1 MENARF
7 SLRIGHADHMANKR
21 RILAVVLSVVVCLT
35 EHSAHASGASP
46 KVTLRK
52 KSSIIVE
59 AQPPLSPQEAER
71 IKQLIHDLAKIDHPD
86 SGLSATFSSSSF
98 APVAGAERLGGILMT
113 PGNAKTSGDVVE
125 LVKLGPRAIPFL
137 LEALDDR
144 TPTKLVMKPPM
155 PGIGGMWFADELPGN
170 PAGANEQKVIES
182 RPRQDALTNHF
193 KPDEPKDFGSYTL
206 TVGDV
211 CFVIL
216 GQIVNRPYEAA
227 RYQMTGCVV
236 LNSPTHDPV
245 LAKEVR
251 DLWST
256 ANPTQH
262 LIDSLLTD
270 FVTEKIDYS
279 GEHYMPSR
287 WISPSD
293 LQTGAAMRLLY
304 YFPRKS
310 VSMVADQLRRLDG
323 AKATKDA
330 DVPVATADMIEAV
343 KWSNEPL
350 IHAELNRIFEKTTDA
365 DALLA
370 SVGSMGPS
378 GARALNRRM
387 EALIAA
393 LPKSEKDPNGEG
405 YTLLYELAEK
415 SGADAKPAFMRYMK
429 KASTQRC
436 ETLCEVLQN
445 FEGNWTIE
453 LLAPLLDDK
462 RSVEGQTYADT
473 PRKRGARLPYRVC
486 DEAAD
491 VIARRHPKT
500 TFQWAGGYDELDQ
513 QIKRMQMQI
522 EEKDF

>member
-1 MENARF
+1 MAKKR
-7 SLRIGHADHMANKR
+7 SL
-21 RILAVVLSVVVCLT
+21 LATVLGVVVCLA
-35 EHSAHASGASP
+35 EQSAAASGAP
-46 KVTLRK
+46 TKATLRK
-52 KSSIIVE
+52 RTSITVE
-59 AQPPLSPQEAER
+59 AQPPVSPQEAER
-71 IKQLIHDLAKIDHPD
+71 IKQLIHNLAKIDYPD

-98 APVAGAERLGGILMT
+98 APVPGAERLGGILMT

-155 PGIGGMWFADELPGN
+155 QDVGAMWFAYELPGN

-182 RPRQDALTNHF
+182 RPRLDALPNHLQPD
-193 KPDEPKDFGSYTL
+193 KPEYVRSYTV
-206 TVGDV
+206 TIGDV
-211 CFVIL
+211 CFVII
-216 GQIVNRPYEAA
+216 GQIVNRPYEAT

-251 DLWST
+251 DLWSA

-270 FVTEKIDYS
+270 FVTERIDFP
-279 GEHYMPSR
+279 GKGDIQSR
-287 WISPSD
+287 WIRPSD

-304 YFPRKS
+304 YFPRQS
-310 VSMVADQLRRLDG
+310 VSMVTRQLHRLDG
-323 AKATKDA
+323 RKATKDA
-330 DVPVATADMIEAV
+330 HVPVATADMIEAV
-343 KWSNEPL
+343 KWSDEPP

-365 DALLA
+365 GALLA
-370 SVGSMGPS
+370 SVASMGPS
-378 GARALNRRM
+378 GATALNRRM

-393 LPKSEKDPNGEG
+393 LPESEKDPEGHG
-405 YTLLYELAEK
+405 YTLLYKLADQ
-415 SGADAKPAFMRYMK
+415 SGADAKPVFARYMQ

-436 ETLCEVLQN
+436 ETLCEVLQRFEGNWTKVLHN

-453 LLAPLLDDK
+453 LLAPLLEDQRPVK
-462 RSVEGQTYADT
+462 GQTYADT
-473 PRKRGARLPYRVC
+473 PRKRGGRLPYRVC

-491 VIARRHPKT
+491 VIARLYPKT
-500 TFQWAGGYDELDQ
+500 TFQWTGGYDELDR
-513 QIKRMQMQI
+513 QIKRMRTQI
-522 EEKDF
+522 EQKDF